1 MCLLLM
7 LDKVIS
13 VIQQQVRGTVV
24 QQENLN
30 VSLTYFRVNIS
41 LQSRHGITF
50 WGLWP
55 GIDSQISSPIS
66 FWPSG
71 MRHWDETVKQS

>member
-13 VIQQQVRGTVV
+13 VIQQQIRKAVIH
-24 QQENLN
+24 QELI

-41 LQSRHGITF
+41 LQSGHGITF

-55 GIDSQISSPIS
+55 GIDSQLSNPIC
-66 FWPSG
+66 FQPAIG
-71 MRHWDETVKQS
+71 DEIVGKL